1 MLSDRQIQLLNAI
14 IKEYIE
20 TSEPVGS
27 QVLVKKYKLKYSPAT
42 VRNEMAKLLEEGF
55 LDMLHTSSGRVP
67 TSMAYRLFLNE
78 LMEEEELPV
87 LQEVAMKQK
96 LWPTRFEFE
105 KMLRQ
110 AVLALAETTKELAI
124 ATTSDGHVIHAGAVN
139 VLDNK
144 EFWDIEVARATLHL
158 LDRFELLEQIFNH
171 AAESAGI
178 KCVIGDEIG
187 QDKMDSCG
195 IVFSEYNINPDRKG
209 FVAILGPAR
218 MRYHQVLPAVRYA
231 KRLIEELGGSW

>member
-42 VRNEMAKLLEEGF
+42 VRNEMAHLLEEGF

-78 LMEEEELPV
+78 LMEEEEMPV
-87 LQEVAMKQK
+87 LQEVAMKQR
-96 LWPTRFEFE
+96 LWPSRFEFE
-105 KMLRQ
+105 RMLRQ
-110 AVLALAETTKELAI
+110 AVIALSENTKELAI
-124 ATTSDGHVIHAGAVN
+124 ATTFDGHVVHAGAVN

-158 LDRFELLEQIFNH
+158 LDRYELLEQVFEQ
-171 AAESAGI
+171 AAEGNDI
-178 KCVIGDEIG
+178 RCVIGDEIG
-187 QDKMDSCG
+187 HEKLESCG
-195 IVFSEYNINPDRKG
+195 IVFSEYSIGPNRKG
-209 FVAILGPAR
+209 YIAVLGPAR
-218 MRYHQVLPAVRYA
+218 MRYHQVLN
-231 KRLIEELGGSW
+231 